1 MFSRFT
7 RLGIPL
13 GLCLLVGLGCTPVNS
28 RVSQPITVAP
38 AAERTI
44 CIQTEPAVAE
54 TALITNPLK
63 ENLASKG
70 YTVVESPDQ
79 AAYTMHLNLVAFGL
93 RGSPPSTYSGPVV
106 GSAAGNV
113 LGGAKGG
120 VIGFGV
126 GRLLS
131 GSKSVPFIGKVEV
144 SINAPSSEP
153 QQTVI
158 SAWARMYKE
167 HQEPTVRQA
176 VANKL
181 AGKIAAL
188 MP

>member
-1 MFSRFT
+1 MFA
-7 RLGIPL
+7 RLIIPL
-13 GLCLLVGLGCTPVNS
+13 GLCLLLGLGCTPVNS
-28 RVSQPITVAP
+28 RISQQITVAP

-44 CIQTEPAVAE
+44 CIQTKPAVAE
-54 TALITNPLK
+54 TVLITKPLAK
-63 ENLASKG
+63 NLAAKG
-70 YTVVESPDQ
+70 YQVVETPEQ
-79 AAYTMHLNLVAFGL
+79 AAYNMHLNIVAFGL

-106 GSAAGNV
+106 GSAAGHA
-113 LGGAKGG
+113 LGGATGSL
-120 VIGFGV
+120 VGFGL

-144 SINAPSSEP
+144 SISTPPSSEP

-158 SAWARMYKE
+158 SAWARVYKE
-167 HQEPTVRQA
+167 HQEPKVRQA